1 MKKSILIPIIIVVVV
16 AVGLYLFFSHRRTP
30 LLREAKQHELS
41 GDLEQAYSL
50 YAAVLY
56 ESTPS
61 IAMPDIYRS
70 KFLAPEMLKKEVGKY
85 FIWLSTSV
93 TKVSEDVTAA
103 MGGIERCKSK
113 DRRDNTITPPEIRP
127 LSAEEYLAEWNKT
140 FFAPE
145 AKIDPSHEAMASG
158 NYARKLSLL
167 VINSQ
172 KSYTYEINLINRAT
186 HRGTRCILLS
196 ENSVRLYAVPGEH
209 LLICRSTVTFPS
221 EEIWRS
227 NYTVIP
233 LTIPSEASLITTGLS
248 TSVHRK
254 TK

>member
-1 MKKSILIPIIIVVVV
+1 MKKSILIPILIVV
-16 AVGLYLFFSHRRTP
+16 AVAAGLYLFFSHRQTP
-30 LLREAKQHELS
+30 LLREAKQYELS

-70 KFLAPEMLKKEVGKY
+70 KFLAPEILRKEVGKY
-85 FIWLSTSV
+85 FIWLSSPAP
-93 TKVSEDVTAA
+93 KVSEDVTTA
-103 MGGIERCKSK
+103 MEGIERCKSK
-113 DRRDNTITPPEIRP
+113 DRRDNTITTPVIRP
-127 LSAEEYLAEWNKT
+127 LSADEYLTEWNKT

-145 AKIDPSHEAMASG
+145 AKVDPSHAAMASG

-172 KSYTYEINLINRAT
+172 KSYTYEINLINTET
-186 HRGTRCILLS
+186 HRGTRSILLS

-209 LLICRSTVTFPS
+209 LLVCRSTVTFPS

-227 NYTVIP
+227 NYTIIP
-233 LTIPSEASLITTGLS
+233 LTIPSEASLITIELR